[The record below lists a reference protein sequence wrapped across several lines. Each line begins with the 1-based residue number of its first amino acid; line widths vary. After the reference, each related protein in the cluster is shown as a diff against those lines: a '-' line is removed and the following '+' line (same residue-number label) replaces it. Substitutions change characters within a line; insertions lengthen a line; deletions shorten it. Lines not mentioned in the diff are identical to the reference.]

1 MLQEQR
7 GRGSASV
14 APCDDASHGA
24 VRVDDV
30 STGGGHGPG
39 RPSSSAEQQ
48 RRWAVVRSVVLST
61 PRAESMAQAAAAASE
76 GVADYSVPEPVVQ
89 AAGHVVVSN
98 LSGVAEP
105 GAGNPLRALLL
116 NWRSAQKAY
125 IRKRLQGQWFRYD
138 VEQRQ
143 RRYVIDPRGRY
154 RRGWDIFIVVCVLW
168 NAVMVPYDVAFA
180 PTVPPA
186 RAVASTVVDCLFG
199 MDMCLSMATGRVDKT
214 GRLQTSWRLNFRH
227 YARTW
232 LATDLMGTLP
242 LDRIVQAATAAFG
255 AGGTAHQNLT
265 FLALLKTPRLLRL
278 SKLMRA
284 FDHMRGAGALRLV
297 RLVVIWALIAHWV
310 ACAYFLLGISQHGGL
325 HATSPDANWIA
336 ASWASLPVAGEAQQL
351 PSASLLDLYA
361 LALSASVMCLVGNG
375 LPSAVTSGERL
386 FNAAVSMLGA
396 LLQAV
401 VIGNCAQVVSAMG
414 AAAARHQAR
423 ADAAL
428 DTARYLNL
436 PGQLQQRMA
445 DYFAFIGSSSHPGP
459 GGVAHL
465 QDLSPPLHRDIVVH
479 LYGDALRS
487 VPLLRGLPSSF
498 IAAAAGKVVSRIYMC
513 DELVFKAGELSRDM
527 FFIIHGTVEVLDAGK
542 GNRVCLL
549 EDGAYFGELA
559 LIANVQRSST
569 VRTLT
574 PAEICSFSGSSL
586 AAVLDDFP
594 DVEPVLKER
603 AARRLAAM
611 AGKAGGGEQA
621 AASPGAQSTLG
632 ELSPASELEL
642 RSTVRGLAPLL
653 AGAGGGGGK
662 QPPVSSPVVEAA
674 PPRLHLAS
682 SVFSNTRRRSLVA
695 TSLGL

>member
-1 MLQEQR
+1 M
-7 GRGSASV
+7 
-14 APCDDASHGA
+14 CN
-24 VRVDDV
+24 
-30 STGGGHGPG
+30 
-39 RPSSSAEQQ
+39 
-48 RRWAVVRSVVLST
+48 
-61 PRAESMAQAAAAASE
+61 
-76 GVADYSVPEPVVQ
+76 
-89 AAGHVVVSN
+89 VVVSN
-98 LSGVAEP
+98 ISGVAEP
-105 GAGNPLRALLL
+105 GSGNPLRALLL
-116 NWRSAQKAY
+116 SWRSAQKTY
-125 IRKRLQGQWFRYD
+125 IRKRLQGTWFRYD
-138 VEQRQ
+138 VEQKQ
-143 RRYVIDPRGRY
+143 RRWVIDPRGTT
-154 RRGWDIFIVVCVLW
+154 RRGWDLFIVLCVLW

-180 PTVPPA
+180 PTVPYA
-186 RAVASTVVDCLFG
+186 RAAANTVVDCLFG
-199 MDMCLSMATGRVDKT
+199 LDMCLSMATGRVDKT
-214 GRLQTSWRLNFRH
+214 GRLQTNWRVNLKH

-232 LATDLMGTLP
+232 LATDLVGTLP
-242 LDRIVQAATAAFG
+242 LDHIVQAATAASGGG
-255 AGGTAHQNLT
+255 AAHQNLT

-284 FDHMRGAGALRLV
+284 FDHMRGAGLLRLV

-310 ACAYFLLGISQHGGL
+310 ACAYFLLGASQHGGV

-336 ASWASLPVAGEAQQL
+336 ATWASLPAGSAGQPEH
-351 PSASLLDLYA
+351 ASLLDLYA
-361 LALSASVMCLVGNG
+361 LSLSASVMCLVGNG
-375 LPSAVTSGERL
+375 LPSAITSAERL

-414 AAAARHQAR
+414 ATAQRHQAQ

-459 GGVAHL
+459 SGLAHL

-498 IAAAAGKVVSRIYMC
+498 IAAAAGRVISRIYMAN
-513 DELVFKAGELSRDM
+513 ELVFKAGELSRDM
-527 FFIIHGTVEVLDAGK
+527 FFIIHGTVEVLDGVK

-569 VRTLT
+569 VLTLT
-574 PAEICSFSGSSL
+574 PAEICSFSGASL

-603 AARRLAAM
+603 AAKRLATM
-611 AGKAGGGEQA
+611 SGKGGSGGMSTASAGGA
-621 AASPGAQSTLG
+621 KSTLG
-632 ELSPASELEL
+632 DMSPATELEL

-653 AGAGGGGGK
+653 ASGGGGGGGK
-662 QPPVSSPVVEAA
+662 PALVSSSPAVEAT
-674 PPRLHLAS
+674 PTRMHLAS
-682 SVFSNTRRRSLVA
+682 SVFSSNRRRSLVA
-695 TSLGL
+695 TSLGEGL

>member
-1 MLQEQR
+1 VLQEQR

-14 APCDDASHGA
+14 APCDDGSRHAA

-30 STGGGHGPG
+30 SSDAASPG
-39 RPSSSAEQQ
+39 SARPSSSAEQQ

-61 PRAESMAQAAAAASE
+61 PRAESMAAAQAASDGMTDYGAAPAASQPM
-76 GVADYSVPEPVVQ
+76 GN
-89 AAGHVVVSN
+89 VVVSN
-98 LSGVAEP
+98 ISGVAEP
-105 GAGNPLRALLL
+105 GSGNPLRALLL
-116 NWRSAQKAY
+116 NWRSAQKTY
-125 IRKRLQGQWFRYD
+125 IRKRLQGTWFRYD
-138 VEQRQ
+138 VEQKQ
-143 RRYVIDPRGRY
+143 RRYVIDPRGTA
-154 RRGWDIFIVVCVLW
+154 RRAWDFFIVLCVLW
-168 NAVMVPYDVAFA
+168 NAVVVPYDVAFA
-180 PTVPPA
+180 PAVPA
-186 RAVASTVVDCLFG
+186 SRAAANTVVDCLFG

-214 GRLQTSWRLNFRH
+214 GRLQTEWRVNLRH

-242 LDRIVQAATAAFG
+242 LDRIVQAASAASGGG
-255 AGGTAHQNLT
+255 AAHQNLT

-284 FDHMRGAGALRLV
+284 FDHMRGAGLLRLV

-310 ACAYFLLGISQHGGL
+310 ACAYFLLGASQHGGV

-336 ASWASLPVAGEAQQL
+336 ATWASLPAGQPQH
-351 PSASLLDLYA
+351 ASLLDLYA
-361 LALSASVMCLVGNG
+361 LSLSASVMCLVGNG
-375 LPSAVTSGERL
+375 LPSAVTSAERI
-386 FNAAVSMLGA
+386 FNATVSMLGA

-414 AAAARHQAR
+414 ATAARHQAR

-445 DYFAFIGSSSHPGP
+445 DYFAFFGSSSHPGP
-459 GGVAHL
+459 SGLAHL

-487 VPLLRGLPSSF
+487 VPLFRGLPSSF
-498 IAAAAGKVVSRIYMC
+498 IAAAAGRVISRIFMAN
-513 DELVFKAGELSRDM
+513 ELVFKAGELSRDIY
-527 FFIIHGTVEVLDAGK
+527 FVIHGTVEVLDGVK

-569 VRTLT
+569 VLTLT
-574 PAEICSFSGSSL
+574 PAEICSFSGASL

-603 AARRLAAM
+603 AVQRLAAM
-611 AGKAGGGEQA
+611 NTTGSGGGQT
-621 AASPGAQSTLG
+621 AASAGTMG
-632 ELSPASELEL
+632 DTMSPAAELEL

-653 AGAGGGGGK
+653 ASGGGGGGGK
-662 QPPVSSPVVEAA
+662 PVALVGSSPAVEAA

-682 SVFSNTRRRSLVA
+682 SVFSSNRRRSLVA
-695 TSLGL
+695 TSLGQGM